1 MRHNEVMSNP
11 MNETGEASEPSDA
24 DEATTDFVDPELAAA
39 QMARRAK
46 AQAVRGGVLGAAMLA
61 IGEIIEPTKT
71 NVTIEQ
77 TADADR
83 DTDDPLA
90 DIDFGSLPPL
100 S

>member
-1 MRHNEVMSNP
+1 MSNP
-11 MNETGEASEPSDA
+11 TNDTGETPDREADA
-24 DEATTDFVDPELAAA
+24 ADDTDFVDPELAAA
-39 QMARRAK
+39 QMATKGK

-71 NVTIEQ
+71 GVAIEQ
-77 TADADR
+77 TAESDS

-90 DIDFGSLPPL
+90 GLDFGELPPL